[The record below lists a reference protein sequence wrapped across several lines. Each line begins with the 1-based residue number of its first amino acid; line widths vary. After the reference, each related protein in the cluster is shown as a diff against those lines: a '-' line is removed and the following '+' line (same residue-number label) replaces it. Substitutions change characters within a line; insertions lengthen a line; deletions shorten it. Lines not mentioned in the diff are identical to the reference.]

1 MLGAAAMAA
10 LPGRAQ
16 GTMQRAPAA
25 GPTARASAQDAD
37 ALFRALDA
45 QIEAAMAEYHIP
57 GVAVGVFYQGQEYL
71 RGYGVTNVDY
81 PQPVDGDTLFR
92 IGSITKTFTGTTVM
106 RLVEQGLLDLD
117 APVRTYLPGLRLTDE
132 SVAAR
137 VTLRQCLNHSAG
149 WLGDCFSDFGRGAD
163 ALTRYVAGMAE
174 LPQLTPLGQVF
185 SYNNAAIVLAGHVI
199 ETVVGQP
206 YEDVVR
212 QQLLDPL
219 GLEHT
224 YFFSDEIVGY
234 NLAASHVVE
243 ADQPVVQPA
252 LWRLWRTLDPTGG
265 LIASTR
271 DLLRYA
277 RFHLSDGA
285 TADAPLLSPATLRA
299 MRTDL
304 GPGGTMETDFD
315 GVGVTWFQRST
326 ADGVPVYKHTGDW
339 PGQAAGVL
347 FVPARGFAMTV
358 LTNATSGM
366 PLRDELMFAD
376 NGPLHQFTGLRYP
389 PAVPQVLA
397 AVRLAPYEGRY
408 WAEVIAPPPGDAAE
422 TWFELTAREGR
433 LDVQMLAG
441 EVALTAKLA
450 FYRDNYAR
458 ILDSNGAPVV
468 LRADFVPGP
477 DGRIAWF
484 RFGGRLHARRG

>member
-1 MLGAAAMAA
+1 
-10 LPGRAQ
+10 
-16 GTMQRAPAA
+16 MQRAPAA
-25 GPTARASAQDAD
+25 EPAASASAQDAD
-37 ALFRALDA
+37 TLFRALDA
-45 QIEAAMAEYHIP
+45 QIEAMMAEHHVP
-57 GVAVGVFYQGQEYL
+57 GVAVGVYYQGQEYV

-163 ALTRYVAGMAE
+163 AITRYVASMPD

-185 SYNNAAIVLAGHVI
+185 SYNNAAIVLAGHVV
-199 ETVVGQP
+199 ETVVGHP

-212 QQLLDPL
+212 EQLLDPL
-219 GLEHT
+219 SLEHT

-234 NLAASHVVE
+234 NVAASHGM
-243 ADQPVVQPA
+243 DGDRPVVQPA
-252 LWRLWRTLDPTGG
+252 IWRLWRTLDPTGG

-271 DLLRYA
+271 DLMRYA

-285 TADAPLLSPATLRA
+285 TADPPVLSPATLRA
-299 MRTDL
+299 MRTNI

-347 FVPARGFAMTV
+347 FVPARGFALTV

-366 PLRDELMFAD
+366 KLRDEVLLAD
-376 NGPLHQFTGLRYP
+376 NGPLQLFTGLRYP
-389 PAVPQVLA
+389 PAVPQVLTA
-397 AVRLAPYEGRY
+397 ARLAPYEGRY
-408 WAEVIAPPPGDAAE
+408 WAQVIAPPPGDAAQ
-422 TWFELTAREGR
+422 TWFEFTARDGR
-433 LDVQMLAG
+433 LATQMLAG
-441 EVALTAKLA
+441 EATLTTDLA
-450 FYRDNYAR
+450 FYRDDYAR
-458 ILDSNGAPVV
+458 VLDSHGEPVV

-484 RFGGRLHARRG
+484 RFGGRLHARQG